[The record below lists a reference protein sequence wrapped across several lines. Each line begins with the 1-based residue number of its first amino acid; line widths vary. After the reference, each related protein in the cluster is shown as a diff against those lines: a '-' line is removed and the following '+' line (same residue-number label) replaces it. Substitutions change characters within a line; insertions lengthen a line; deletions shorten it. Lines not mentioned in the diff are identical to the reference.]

1 MIETQAKIGKGE
13 GALPPNKPI
22 LKKKKKGFWTIRTAF
37 VLFALAPA
45 LIHLLIFWLGVQ
57 IESLKMAFTDYYTD
71 EFTFDNFSLI
81 IGNLFDTKKG
91 NYIGVSFKNT
101 LVFFT
106 MGMCMVPF
114 SLFTVYLIYKKMFGS
129 KLIRIL
135 LYLPGAISG
144 IMMVMLFKNLVS
156 VEGPIVKLLQTLNVE
171 GFRDG
176 NAIDFVAS
184 DGYALKIIIIYD
196 IWMSIGGNLVIWLGA
211 MGRIPPDVI
220 EYGKLDGVGPVREF
234 ISIILPL
241 IWPTVCTILTLNII
255 GIFGAT
261 GSVMAFTEGAH
272 ETQTINY
279 WLYSVVYDPTKV
291 NQQNQAAAA
300 GLFFTVLTIP
310 ILVLGRWFMNK
321 FGEEVQY

>member
-1 MIETQAKIGKGE
+1 MTETQAKIGKGE

-22 LKKKKKGFWTIRTAF
+22 LKKKGFWTIRTAF
-37 VLFALAPA
+37 ILFALAPA

-57 IESLKMAFTDYYTD
+57 IESLKMAFTDYYSG
-71 EFTFDNFSLI
+71 ESTFDNFSLI

-91 NYIGVSFKNT
+91 NYIGISLKNT

-106 MGMCMVPF
+106 MGMCMVPL
-114 SLFTVYLIYKKMFGS
+114 SLFSVYLIYKKMFGHR
-129 KLIRIL
+129 LVRIL

-156 VEGPIVKLLQTLNVE
+156 VEGPIVKLLQALNVE
-171 GFRDG
+171 GFSDG

-184 DGYALKIIIIYD
+184 DDYALKIIIIYD
-196 IWMSIGGNLVIWLGA
+196 IWMGIGGNLVIWLGA

-310 ILVLGRWFMNK
+310 ILVVGRWFMNK

>member
-1 MIETQAKIGKGE
+1 MIETQAKTGMGE
-13 GALPPNKPI
+13 GVLPPNEPV

-91 NYIGVSFKNT
+91 NYIGVSLKNT
-101 LVFFT
+101 FVFFT

-176 NAIDFVAS
+176 SAIDFVAS

>member
-1 MIETQAKIGKGE
+1 MIETRVSENAGE
-13 GALPPNKPI
+13 ERLSPKKPI
-22 LKKKKKGFWTIRTAF
+22 LRIRKKGFWTIRTAF
-37 VLFALAPA
+37 ILFALAPA

-71 EFTFDNFSLI
+71 EFTWGNFDLI
-81 IGNLFDTKKG
+81 IRNLFDTNEG
-91 NYIGVSFKNT
+91 NYIGISLKNT

-106 MGMCMVPF
+106 MGMCMVPV
-114 SLFTVYLIYKKMFGS
+114 SLFAVYLIYKKMYGHR
-129 KLIRIL
+129 LVRIL

-156 VEGPIVKLLQTLNVE
+156 IEGPIVKILQALNVE
-171 GFRDG
+171 GFQDG
-176 NAIDFVAS
+176 NAIDFVTS
-184 DGYALKIIIIYD
+184 DKYALGLILIYD
-196 IWMSIGGNLVIWLGA
+196 IWMSLGGNLVIWLGA

-272 ETQTINY
+272 NTQTINY

-300 GLFFTVLTIP
+300 GLFFTVLTVP
-310 ILVLGRWFMNK
+310 ILVVGRWFMNK